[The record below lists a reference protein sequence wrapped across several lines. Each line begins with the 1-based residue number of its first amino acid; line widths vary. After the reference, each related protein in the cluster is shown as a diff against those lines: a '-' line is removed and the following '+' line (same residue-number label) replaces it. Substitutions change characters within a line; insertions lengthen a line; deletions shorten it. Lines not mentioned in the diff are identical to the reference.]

1 MSASTRTRLPE
12 LHVSLAVVTFSA
24 EFLFVVAPIT
34 PSKTSSELRFLILLL
49 HIDRLHTYSDAS
61 TASHHT
67 CVRCV
72 DDPLMDLA
80 PFNNYGNEE
89 LRSEGEDRVHVR
101 VIKPNNMEQSV
112 PDPANCES
120 SLLDAF
126 QQICYPLEGSVGPFS
141 YGGEADLDGRPVT
154 EYDEGRRDA
163 CIRSILQMLYY
174 DDERVLSALS
184 GSEGV
189 ERQDSLTDLDNARRA
204 G

>member
-1 MSASTRTRLPE
+1 MLVIDPSSTCDVCL
-12 LHVSLAVVTFSA
+12 
-24 EFLFVVAPIT
+24 
-34 PSKTSSELRFLILLL
+34 
-49 HIDRLHTYSDAS
+49 DTYSPTRAPCILSCGHVFCGICLDSISPYLCPMCRRPFDGPSSIQQLRVCFAS
-61 TASHHT
+61 DIQ
-67 CVRCV
+67 R
-72 DDPLMDLA
+72 
-80 PFNNYGNEE
+80 NEE

-141 YGGEADLDGRPVT
+141 YGGEADLDGRPAT